1 MSTENYIIQMQ
12 ILLDFEE
19 TAAVCQCET
28 HTTSSTAQTWLPW
41 VFPTNMFPLGMPYK
55 HVSLGDAL
63 QTWLPWGS
71 PTNMGP
77 LGMPYKLGSLGDALH
92 GSIWDALQTWLPWG
106 CPIADQRKPQF
117 PLY

>member
-28 HTTSSTAQTWLPW
+28 HTTSSTAHTWLPW

-63 QTWLPWGS
+63 QTWLPWGCS
-71 PTNMGP
+71 TWVHLGCPTNLAP
-77 LGMPYKLGSLGDALH
+77 LGLSYSRP
-92 GSIWDALQTWLPWG
+92 T
-106 CPIADQRKPQF
+106 
-117 PLY
+117 